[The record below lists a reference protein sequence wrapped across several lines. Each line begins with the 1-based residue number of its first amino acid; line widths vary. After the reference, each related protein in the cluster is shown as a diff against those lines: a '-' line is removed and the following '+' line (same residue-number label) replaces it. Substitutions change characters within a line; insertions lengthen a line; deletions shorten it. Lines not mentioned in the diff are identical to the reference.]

1 MKIVAI
7 VQARMSSS
15 RLPGKVLKKIG
26 SKFVIEILIE
36 RLKKSKMTDFVCVA
50 TSTNSENDRLCDE
63 LERIDCGI
71 FRGSEDD
78 VLERFYEAALTFQ
91 ADVVVRITGDCP
103 LVDVKVI
110 DGVIELFLQED
121 VDYVSNV
128 VPPSFPDGID
138 VEVFTR
144 EALERAHCEAIDQY
158 DREHVTPYIRNK
170 KTFKS
175 LNFSSETDLSGF
187 RLTLDEAADLDLL
200 REVFK
205 HFTPNIYFDHLE
217 AVNYLSKNP
226 EVMKINSSIKRNEGT
241 IMGKGQKLW
250 KRAKKVIPGGNML
263 LSKRSE
269 MHLPEYWP
277 SYFAKTK
284 GCEVWDLDGNK
295 YFDTYFMGVG
305 TNILGYSHPEID
317 AAVSDVI
324 TSGNMSTL
332 NAPEEVWLAEKLL
345 EINPWAG
352 GVRFARSGGEANAI
366 AIRLARAASG
376 KDGVAVCGYHG
387 WHDWYLSANLGNDDS
402 LAGHLLPGLSTVG
415 VPNALRNVVF
425 PFQYNDLDGLKSLID
440 QHSIGTIKMEVMRS
454 VEPQNNFLQEI
465 RKLCDENGIVL
476 VFDECTSGFRET
488 FGGLH
493 KKYNVDPDLITF
505 GKTLG
510 NGYAVSAVV
519 GKSECMEFAQ
529 ASFISSTFWTERIG
543 SAAGLKTLSVMETEK
558 PWEFVTEIGL
568 KVRMIWK
575 DLAEKHGLKITIGG
589 LPAVSTFSFESSDFL
604 KYKTLLTQEMLK
616 KGFLAGT
623 AFYVCTEHKSE
634 ILQMYEENLDPIFR
648 LVSECEVDRDIN
660 VLLDGPVCHAG
671 FKRLN

>member
-1 MKIVAI
+1 
-7 VQARMSSS
+7 
-15 RLPGKVLKKIG
+15 
-26 SKFVIEILIE
+26 
-36 RLKKSKMTDFVCVA
+36 
-50 TSTNSENDRLCDE
+50 
-63 LERIDCGI
+63 
-71 FRGSEDD
+71 
-78 VLERFYEAALTFQ
+78 
-91 ADVVVRITGDCP
+91 
-103 LVDVKVI
+103 
-110 DGVIELFLQED
+110 
-121 VDYVSNV
+121 
-128 VPPSFPDGID
+128 
-138 VEVFTR
+138 
-144 EALERAHCEAIDQY
+144 
-158 DREHVTPYIRNK
+158 
-170 KTFKS
+170 
-175 LNFSSETDLSGF
+175 
-187 RLTLDEAADLDLL
+187 
-200 REVFK
+200 
-205 HFTPNIYFDHLE
+205 
-217 AVNYLSKNP
+217 
-226 EVMKINSSIKRNEGT
+226 
-241 IMGKGQKLW
+241 
-250 KRAKKVIPGGNML
+250 
-263 LSKRSE
+263 
-269 MHLPEYWP
+269 
-277 SYFAKTK
+277 
-284 GCEVWDLDGNK
+284 
-295 YFDTYFMGVG
+295 
-305 TNILGYSHPEID
+305 
-317 AAVSDVI
+317 
-324 TSGNMSTL
+324 
-332 NAPEEVWLAEKLL
+332 
-345 EINPWAG
+345 
-352 GVRFARSGGEANAI
+352 
-366 AIRLARAASG
+366 
-376 KDGVAVCGYHG
+376 
-387 WHDWYLSANLGNDDS
+387 
-402 LAGHLLPGLSTVG
+402 
-415 VPNALRNVVF
+415 
-425 PFQYNDLDGLKSLID
+425 
-440 QHSIGTIKMEVMRS
+440 MEVMRS